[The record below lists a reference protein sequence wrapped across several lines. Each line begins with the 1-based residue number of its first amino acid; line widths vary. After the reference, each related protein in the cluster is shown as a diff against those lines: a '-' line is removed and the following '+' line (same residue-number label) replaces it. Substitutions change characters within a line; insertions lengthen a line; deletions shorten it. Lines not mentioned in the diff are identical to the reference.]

1 MTEKASKKAFSFTR
15 QEQKELERNFGA
27 HSQSMTMAQQ
37 ILDFDLYFM
46 QKAFSLVDSQLKMV
60 DKYMTEDFQTEGDS
74 ALVDDWEYLHA
85 IGFVTAQKYLT
96 SSCKVLGMEEEK
108 PKAFAVGPRFNP
120 DVSYAAV
127 VNAVANHWKH
137 SDEWNFE
144 KLSGLAKGTIRT
156 IEKTG
161 LEVPQYG
168 AYVASNVFQKMGLKK
183 FADLT
188 AILKQWSD
196 DVEAAFPRP

>member
-1 MTEKASKKAFSFTR
+1 MTI
-15 QEQKELERNFGA
+15 
-27 HSQSMTMAQQ
+27 AQQ

-46 QKAFSLVDSQLKMV
+46 QKAFGLVDSQLKMV

-108 PKAFAVGPRFNP
+108 PKAFAVGPRVNP
-120 DVSYAAV
+120 DVCYAAV

-137 SDEWNFE
+137 SDEWNFDRLS
-144 KLSGLAKGTIRT
+144 KLARGTITT

-161 LEVPQYG
+161 VDVTQYG
-168 AYVASNVFQKMGLKK
+168 AYVASNVFQKMDLKK

-196 DVEAAFPRP
+196 AVEAAFPRP